1 MSNILDL
8 YIQDFVMTN
17 RILGAH
23 VTWPTLVSRRF
34 VESGAQR
41 KIFSFKSSDSE
52 HYAVG
57 TLLELPDGDC
67 FRIELAHEAAA
78 LPVAEDH
85 RLDCLRMTAAATH
98 TGQELSRSAD
108 GGTVIIRLPTRNRGL
123 IPIVFVVR
131 AGGPTLELPVLV

>member
-1 MSNILDL
+1 MSNVLDL

-23 VTWPTLVSRRF
+23 AAWPTLVSRRF

-41 KIFSFKSSDSE
+41 KVFSFRSSDSE

-67 FRIELAHEAAA
+67 FRIELTHEAAA
-78 LPVAEDH
+78 LPTAEEH
-85 RLDCLRMTAAATH
+85 RLDCLRMTAATTH
-98 TGQELSRSAD
+98 TAQELSRNAA
-108 GGTVIIRLPTRNRGL
+108 GNTVIIRLPTRNRGL
-123 IPIVFVVR
+123 LPVVFVVR
-131 AGGPTLELPVLV
+131 AGGPALELPVLV